1 MTLAYSPTFVGS
13 QLTDFID
20 CAIFLSFKDY
30 TFWEFSCGVGIVSD
44 SMSSDSMSSDE
55 SVLNGN
61 AFLDY
66 GLNHPIGNAFQLYG
80 LLGIGVILSQYQ
92 GFWLGSGFAARIGC
106 GLDIA
111 CFTLEYSLDY
121 ITLEYSLDYI
131 FGNGFADRYS
141 IGYSIL
147 F

>member
-30 TFWEFSCGVGIVSD
+30 TFWEFSCGVEIV
-44 SMSSDSMSSDE
+44 SDSMSSDE

-121 ITLEYSLDYI
+121 I

>member
-1 MTLAYSPTFVGS
+1 LTLAYSPTFVGS

-30 TFWEFSCGVGIVSD
+30 TFWEFSCGVEIV
-44 SMSSDSMSSDE
+44 SDSMSSDE

-92 GFWLGSGFAARIGC
+92 GSGFAARIGC

-111 CFTLEYSLDY
+111 CF
-121 ITLEYSLDYI
+121 TLEYSLDYI